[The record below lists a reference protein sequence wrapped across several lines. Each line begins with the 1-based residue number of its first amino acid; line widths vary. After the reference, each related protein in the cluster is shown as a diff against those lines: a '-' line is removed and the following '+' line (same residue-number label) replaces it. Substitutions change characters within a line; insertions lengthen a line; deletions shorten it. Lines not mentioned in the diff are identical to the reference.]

1 MQASPPTQCPRR
13 SSRSGV
19 TQLPPLPGCRLLSS
33 RSKRAPSIVTL
44 AADPRAVPSPGLG
57 HGPTSAFVRLPL
69 QPRRPQTRRE
79 HRDSTHV
86 SPCLSFR
93 VGSADSPRG
102 QVPGHAPP
110 SARYLLDHEFVS
122 EGSLDLELSCSG
134 GERTNTSWPS
144 RPSVRPASR
153 RPRLASLP
161 STTPAAPS
169 NLPVG
174 PAIWTKQPKVRLK
187 ADCDADDWPRQICN
201 LPPIASRPRL
211 CQIAVVSLG
220 CPRDAVPGML
230 RSAVVG
236 DFSSAG
242 RGTAS
247 PPQRCGI

>member
-1 MQASPPTQCPRR
+1 MARC
-13 SSRSGV
+13 
-19 TQLPPLPGCRLLSS
+19 LLLSGSLCNLGGRRYGASIGTRRMS
-33 RSKRAPSIVTL
+33 RPVFLFES
-44 AADPRAVPSPGLG
+44 VPP
-57 HGPTSAFVRLPL
+57 
-69 QPRRPQTRRE
+69 TRRE
-79 HRDSTHV
+79 DRC
-86 SPCLSFR
+86 P
-93 VGSADSPRG
+93 AMPR
-102 QVPGHAPP
+102 P

-169 NLPVG
+169 NLPVD